1 MSAYEELRRSI
12 EITPKMANLL
22 MMFARSV
29 GLYDTRRLGRGVAM
43 SGVALRKRGLL
54 RSSWQNGKRQEWFLT
69 PEGFSVGNALLKAR
83 AEDRQKEPLS

>member
-1 MSAYEELRRSI
+1 
-12 EITPKMANLL
+12 
-22 MMFARSV
+22 
-29 GLYDTRRLGRGVAM
+29 M